1 MANVKAG
8 VLPKMDVWYLA
19 SMSSANSQPEDEYVP
34 SRPVATADPAA
45 AELVELADSAAGEQ
59 PLAAD
64 DSFIIRRRRRTM
76 LPLALF
82 LFTCVS
88 VFWAGAGRFAP
99 HMYLLADGDLIGAR
113 QTVLANWQNGLV
125 YMACLLGILF
135 CHEMGHFVATLL
147 YRIPA
152 SLPYFL
158 PLPISPIGTLGAVIG
173 MDGLKA
179 NRKEIFD
186 IGLAGPL
193 AGLAVAAPILWIG
206 IQRLD
211 LTGTPGGGVFAIDL
225 PLLLRLV
232 FYFRPPDGY
241 VPGEGIYQWQLN
253 PYFMAG
259 WVGLLITGLNMLPV
273 SQLDGGHVLFALFRR
288 RAHALARWFMVL
300 AIAFIVFSGLYSW
313 SLMIVLIMLIGTDH
327 PPTRDDN
334 VPLGWFRTALGFAS
348 LAIPIL
354 CFPPRVFTE
363 M

>member
-1 MANVKAG
+1 
-8 VLPKMDVWYLA
+8 
-19 SMSSANSQPEDEYVP
+19 MSSANSQPEDEYVP
-34 SRPVATADPAA
+34 SAPVATAEPAA
-45 AELVELADSAAGEQ
+45 AVLVEAEND
-59 PLAAD
+59 AAD
-64 DSFIIRRRRRTM
+64 PRSLTANDPPFIRRRRRKV
-76 LPLALF
+76 LPLVLF
-82 LFTCVS
+82 LITCVS

-99 HMYLLADGDLIGAR
+99 HMYLLSDDDLIGAR

-135 CHEMGHFVATLL
+135 FHEMGHFVATLF

-152 SLPYFL
+152 SLPFFL

-193 AGLAVAAPILWIG
+193 AGLAVAAPILWVG

-211 LTGTPGGGVFAIDL
+211 LTGTPGGGVFAIDM

-232 FYFRPPDGY
+232 FYFHPPEGY
-241 VPGEGIYQWQLN
+241 VPAEGIHQWQLN

-288 RAHALARWFMVL
+288 RAHTLARGFMVL
-300 AIAFIVFSGLYSW
+300 AIAYIVFAGLYSW
-313 SLMIVLIMLIGTDH
+313 SLMIVLILLIGPDH
-327 PPTRDDN
+327 PPTSDDN

-354 CFPPRVFTE
+354 CFPPRVFVE